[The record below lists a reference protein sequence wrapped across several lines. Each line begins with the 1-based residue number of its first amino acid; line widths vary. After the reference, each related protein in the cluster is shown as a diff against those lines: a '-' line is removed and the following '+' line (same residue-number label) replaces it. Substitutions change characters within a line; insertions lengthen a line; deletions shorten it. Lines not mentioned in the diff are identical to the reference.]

1 MQDFNLKSTGHM
13 GIEQLSQRK
22 VHKNNVH
29 LFLKRKIKCSSL
41 RLLESKNKYVCPIKT
56 YTIITIFL
64 HKNIMALKWYILQV
78 PKLSQMQKKQS
89 TEPKSTKLKYL
100 INIMLSII
108 IYDTQVTIAHAIY
121 LIKLTTFKQ
130 SCYDFSKGF
139 KKCKVCCLN
148 IRNNEL
154 CQAVYKYYFYLFLKK
169 NI

>member
-1 MQDFNLKSTGHM
+1 MKIMF
-13 GIEQLSQRK
+13 IYFQRE
-22 VHKNNVH
+22 N
-29 LFLKRKIKCSSL
+29 IKCSSL

-108 IYDTQVTIAHAIY
+108 GYH
-121 LIKLTTFKQ
+121 
-130 SCYDFSKGF
+130 C
-139 KKCKVCCLN
+139 VCPIFNKINNFYN
-148 IRNNEL
+148 IVAMTSQR
-154 CQAVYKYYFYLFLKK
+154 VLKM
-169 NI
+169 